1 MPEYF
6 RLPTGYPAKG
16 WKSHDQISVL
26 QDGRVIAYGV
36 NWVQAA
42 FNNECEVLNVRVPD
56 LRMIEYVL
64 QVQFTE
70 DPLNCTAGNGTP
82 PYGVVQVKNKKITG
96 NVVGMTLTGVAYSA
110 GTTLTVEVI
119 AIGPP

>member
-1 MPEYF
+1 MPEF
-6 RLPTGYPAKG
+6 RLPTGYLAKG
-16 WKSHDQISVL
+16 WKSHDQVAVL

-36 NWVQAA
+36 NWVQAT
-42 FNNECEVLNVRVPD
+42 FPNTVHVLNVCIPD
-56 LRMIEYVL
+56 LRKIDYIL

-70 DPLNCTAGNGTP
+70 DPCDLVGSNGTP
-82 PYGVVQVKNKKITG
+82 PYGVVQAKNKVITG
-96 NVVGMTLTGVAYSA
+96 NVVGMTLTGVAYST